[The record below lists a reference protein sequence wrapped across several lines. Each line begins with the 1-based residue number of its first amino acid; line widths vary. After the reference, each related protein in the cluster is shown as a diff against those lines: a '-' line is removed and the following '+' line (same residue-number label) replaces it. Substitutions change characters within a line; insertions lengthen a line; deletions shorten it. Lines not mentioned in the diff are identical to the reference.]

1 MPRRL
6 THTHTRT
13 HRRDANAMRVGHTC
27 GMMVVGPPNEN
38 DECYIVTIRHKHQA
52 GMMQVGVA

>member
-1 MPRRL
+1 
-6 THTHTRT
+6 
-13 HRRDANAMRVGHTC
+13 MRVGHTC